1 MFLKK
6 RLSDKK
12 HQGQLPNI
20 EHLNLLSEYILL
32 VLKHYTNRTA
42 VRFRK
47 EQDEF
52 FISYETLY
60 RDVISVVHYFQSN
73 HIWESNVALI
83 GDACYDWIVYYLAII
98 CSGNVAV
105 PIQDECLD
113 MKENILRVDA
123 SYVLYNKRQYK
134 QFTSIFQSVKSE
146 RNSIVICSYEEM
158 NERVEQD
165 SNTRVSN
172 AALSLNTPT
181 QQERTIH
188 ADTCAMMVFTSGTA
202 GKSKIV
208 MLSQQNIIHDI
219 ISITKLLASSFQIGE
234 RIVTILPVYH
244 MFEISTGILAPLF
257 YGATICI
264 TEGARYTLRDI
275 KYYKPTVA
283 VLVPMIV
290 ETFSKKIWSE
300 ARRQGKEHF
309 LKRMI
314 GISQGLRKVKI
325 DVRNVLFKEICSQF
339 GGELKLIVSGGAALN
354 ESCME
359 VMDQIGLTLY
369 QGYGITECSPVVSCN
384 TKEKQRKGSIGII
397 PEQQFYTAK
406 VIDGEICIKGSTVM
420 KGYYKDPVGT
430 NEAMKD
436 GWFHTGDLGYIDE
449 DGYIFLTGRKKNLI
463 ILSDGNN
470 VSPEELEEKIRR
482 NELVQTVLVKT
493 KEKGNQIIIA
503 ADIFIDKEVARLKQV
518 EKPEEEVKTYIHQL
532 NGKLPSYKKIKD
544 IVFLMEDVEK
554 NKMGKVKR

>member
-12 HQGQLPNI
+12 HQGQLPDI

-32 VLKHYTNRTA
+32 VLKHYANRTA
-42 VRFRK
+42 IRFRN

-52 FISYETLY
+52 FVSYETLY

-113 MKENILRVDA
+113 LKENILRVDA
-123 SYVLYNKRQYK
+123 SYVLYNKRQHM
-134 QFTSIFQSVKSE
+134 QFAQIFQSVEYEIS
-146 RNSIVICSYEEM
+146 SITICSYEEM
-158 NERVEQD
+158 NERIEKY
-165 SNTRVSN
+165 
-172 AALSLNTPT
+172 LNVATNSDIT
-181 QQERTIH
+181 KQQEEKVIH
-188 ADTCAMMVFTSGTA
+188 LDACAMMVFTSGTA

-208 MLSQQNIIHDI
+208 MLSQQNIMHDI

-264 TEGARYTLRDI
+264 TEGARYALRDI

-325 DVRNVLFKEICSQF
+325 DLRNVLFKEICSQF
-339 GGELKLIVSGGAALN
+339 GGELKLIVSGGAALS
-354 ESCME
+354 ETCME

-384 TKEKQRKGSIGII
+384 TKEKQRNGSIGII
-397 PEQQFYTAK
+397 PDQQFYTVK
-406 VIDGEICIKGSTVM
+406 VIDGELCIKGSTVM